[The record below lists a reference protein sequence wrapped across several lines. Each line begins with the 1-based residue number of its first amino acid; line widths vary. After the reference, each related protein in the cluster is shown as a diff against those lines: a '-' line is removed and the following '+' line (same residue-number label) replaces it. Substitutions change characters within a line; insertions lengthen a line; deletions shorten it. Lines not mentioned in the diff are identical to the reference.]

1 MNGILTPEKR
11 TAIIKTNEN
20 RPTYSDEARP
30 LADLAIKQAVPDV
43 QASENF
49 HSQSCDI
56 SDDWI
61 YVAIVP
67 HKLRLCK
74 AFRIAQSGKP
84 FHFVP

>member
-1 MNGILTPEKR
+1 MKIVRHTR
-11 TAIIKTNEN
+11 TRLGRLLI
-20 RPTYSDEARP
+20 YQ
-30 LADLAIKQAVPDV
+30 IKQAVPDDT
-43 QASENF
+43 ASENF